1 MKRPEP
7 IELENNLGPDVN
19 GKVQRVPWLAYDKD
33 EMDLYISKKDAEISE
48 LKENYRNLRRNL
60 FKAGAKWAKQ
70 EKMVNNKYES
80 AKRYIAGCRKWR
92 DEHPRNIRKHLRIPF
107 YPIMGCRIYC
117 EGAVC

>member
-33 EMDLYISKKDAEISE
+33 EMDLYISKKEAEIIE
-48 LKENYRNLRRNL
+48 LKENYRNLRRHL

-70 EKMVNNKYES
+70 EKMRYTSNGMHKMAGAFENMERMCLEMAENLRKEES
-80 AKRYIAGCRKWR
+80 K
-92 DEHPRNIRKHLRIPF
+92 
-107 YPIMGCRIYC
+107 
-117 EGAVC
+117 